1 MFLALS
7 SSSSSAAPAQAGTFA
22 NTPKTRLERYL
33 VFSRASQELFARGA
47 SEELGTRH
55 SAGPVPRCHG
65 NATRVVNAYD
75 LGKCTGPY
83 KCQGAQ
89 GRQPPGENLQEY
101 GPESW
106 DPEMNN
112 NFPHGQWVGKNV
124 YPKASTSAA
133 WYSLPGKRLGM
144 PQPPRGRCSSKKFWD
159 QQGDCV
165 NNEPS
170 GACPLGVVPTGE
182 WTCTYTYQK
191 VGELKISRFGSHE
204 SVFPCEIENI
214 TSFETL
220 IEGRGLRVSGRLRGG
235 GREYDKKTDKGVHL
249 HFWASRIEEDNID
262 SKTACQARVDHVQRM
277 FEKPPG
283 PFYPYYPAG
292 TFTRPDSDAANTD
305 ASDSV
310 NNTGDSAGEEA
321 GDDGNSTIVTKL
333 LSRRREAF
341 PADSDKRF
349 ELAVLQAGPDAA
361 SLGDCPFT
369 HSVQMALC
377 LKGVDYEVVP
387 CVQETKP
394 SWLLEECGGKMPC
407 VCHKGEPHVETSEIL
422 AWIDCEFPTPSLQ
435 PPADLPEKV
444 KGCGLFPAIAGF
456 TKNTDAA
463 KDPELRAKLES
474 SLAQLGKLLEQWGET
489 MTLLD
494 CDLLP
499 KLYVMSVATAQYKN
513 FGLEDVKEGGEVIR
527 AYFSKGSSTAEFSRG
542 DVPLGLGP
550 GSTLRLASASLP
562 IKAFGSQL
570 RVARGHSEGPVVHE
584 RPLEQTSQL
593 YRRIFGLRTKGLGV
607 ARATVPE
614 AKGGLI
620 LGPLGLVCLGVN
632 GGVWRRCHTIAR
644 AQERGLNRTRAYL
657 TRNCTAPAVFL
668 GSASAEGPP
677 SVLVDK
683 GSSQTHSPR
692 AVLRVLRVSSPAQS
706 GTAAL
711 RKHHWAIFLNWVEKE
726 RTNSVE
732 ALSLS
737 TSQFEFTEV
746 AGRCSAT
753 VQRAGSDL
761 HCCEGCGIEE
771 MRLAHAATSGRYLWE
786 VNAASNPPAAACG
799 WPAMRGMGLL
809 LKLATRTSTRSF
821 GALASNILGR
831 RAKILVDC
839 CLILTQYGFAIADII
854 FIVENVRD
862 VVCVETAQ
870 AACPSRAAV
879 CAGTLICVLPV
890 TWLRSLQVLTVP
902 VLMSN
907 VVLLCGI
914 SWVYYCCFVQLGLHG
929 ISPNVILFN
938 WAEFPVF
945 FGCAVFSFE
954 GVGLI
959 LPIQFAM
966 QQPTQFPKILRRA
979 MFILGSLFASFGMFG
994 YAAYGLDT
1002 KDMITFNIPQN
1013 KITSFLR
1020 LFYCLGI
1027 FFTYPVMLFP
1037 LYQITEAKIRCLRDQ
1052 RFCWRRI
1059 IFRTTLVIMTGVIGL
1074 QIPHFGLFLG
1084 IIGSLA
1090 CSALAFVLPA
1100 LLHFK
1105 RLDRNDASRGGDLK
1119 DLSII
1124 TFGVYTA
1131 NWASSFLELLP
1142 GEAFACDALF
1152 LVACDAPIL

>member
-1 MFLALS
+1 MLEAL
-7 SSSSSAAPAQAGTFA
+7 T
-22 NTPKTRLERYL
+22 
-33 VFSRASQELFARGA
+33 
-47 SEELGTRH
+47 EEL
-55 SAGPVPRCHG
+55 
-65 NATRVVNAYD
+65 
-75 LGKCTGPY
+75 L
-83 KCQGAQ
+83 
-89 GRQPPGENLQEY
+89 
-101 GPESW
+101 
-106 DPEMNN
+106 
-112 NFPHGQWVGKNV
+112 
-124 YPKASTSAA
+124 
-133 WYSLPGKRLGM
+133 
-144 PQPPRGRCSSKKFWD
+144 
-159 QQGDCV
+159 
-165 NNEPS
+165 
-170 GACPLGVVPTGE
+170 
-182 WTCTYTYQK
+182 
-191 VGELKISRFGSHE
+191 
-204 SVFPCEIENI
+204 
-214 TSFETL
+214 
-220 IEGRGLRVSGRLRGG
+220 
-235 GREYDKKTDKGVHL
+235 
-249 HFWASRIEEDNID
+249 
-262 SKTACQARVDHVQRM
+262 
-277 FEKPPG
+277 
-283 PFYPYYPAG
+283 
-292 TFTRPDSDAANTD
+292 TFFSDAALQLLQHD
-305 ASDSV
+305 ADAEAYKAKRRKMRKSEDLQEGRCLDTPANALAELQNAGFLCKPHCEKSSDHRVAAASPRADR
-310 NNTGDSAGEEA
+310 GDSYFYRCAHSHCGHRTSILHGSSWEGMRLSPLVLA
-321 GDDGNSTIVTKL
+321 KSLDFVCRQKWLTAVSATDLVANVQDVGHTKARHIL
-333 LSRRREAF
+333 
-341 PADSDKRF
+341 
-349 ELAVLQAGPDAA
+349 DA
-361 SLGDCPFT
+361 LR
-369 HSVQMALC
+369 MA
-377 LKGVDYEVVP
+377 
-387 CVQETKP
+387 
-394 SWLLEECGGKMPC
+394 EC
-407 VCHKGEPHVETSEIL
+407 
-422 AWIDCEFPTPSLQ
+422 Q
-435 PPADLPEKV
+435 
-444 KGCGLFPAIAGF
+444 
-456 TKNTDAA
+456 AA
-463 KDPELRAKLES
+463 KLRQESLLLQGDLE
-474 SLAQLGKLLEQWGET
+474 A
-489 MTLLD
+489 D
-494 CDLLP
+494 
-499 KLYVMSVATAQYKN
+499 AT
-513 FGLEDVKEGGEVIR
+513 
-527 AYFSKGSSTAEFSRG
+527 
-542 DVPLGLGP
+542 
-550 GSTLRLASASLP
+550 
-562 IKAFGSQL
+562 
-570 RVARGHSEGPVVHE
+570 
-584 RPLEQTSQL
+584 
-593 YRRIFGLRTKGLGV
+593 GLRSFVTTMKSFVGMGILTLPF
-607 ARATVPE
+607 AT

-620 LGPLGLVCLGVN
+620 LGPLGLVCV
-632 GGVWRRCHTIAR
+632 
-644 AQERGLNRTRAYL
+644 
-657 TRNCTAPAVFL
+657 
-668 GSASAEGPP
+668 
-677 SVLVDK
+677 
-683 GSSQTHSPR
+683 
-692 AVLRVLRVSSPAQS
+692 
-706 GTAAL
+706 AAL
-711 RKHHWAIFLNWVEKE
+711 SHH
-726 RTNSVE
+726 
-732 ALSLS
+732 
-737 TSQFEFTEV
+737 
-746 AGRCSAT
+746 C
-753 VQRAGSDL
+753 
-761 HCCEGCGIEE
+761 
-771 MRLAHAATSGRYLWE
+771 
-786 VNAASNPPAAACG
+786 
-799 WPAMRGMGLL
+799 MGLL

-1152 LVACDAPIL
+1152 LAIGGLVSFSVTLRDLIHAMVGGE

>member
-1 MFLALS
+1 
-7 SSSSSAAPAQAGTFA
+7 
-22 NTPKTRLERYL
+22 
-33 VFSRASQELFARGA
+33 
-47 SEELGTRH
+47 
-55 SAGPVPRCHG
+55 
-65 NATRVVNAYD
+65 
-75 LGKCTGPY
+75 
-83 KCQGAQ
+83 
-89 GRQPPGENLQEY
+89 
-101 GPESW
+101 
-106 DPEMNN
+106 
-112 NFPHGQWVGKNV
+112 
-124 YPKASTSAA
+124 
-133 WYSLPGKRLGM
+133 M
-144 PQPPRGRCSSKKFWD
+144 P
-159 QQGDCV
+159 
-165 NNEPS
+165 
-170 GACPLGVVPTGE
+170 
-182 WTCTYTYQK
+182 
-191 VGELKISRFGSHE
+191 
-204 SVFPCEIENI
+204 
-214 TSFETL
+214 
-220 IEGRGLRVSGRLRGG
+220 
-235 GREYDKKTDKGVHL
+235 
-249 HFWASRIEEDNID
+249 
-262 SKTACQARVDHVQRM
+262 
-277 FEKPPG
+277 
-283 PFYPYYPAG
+283 
-292 TFTRPDSDAANTD
+292 
-305 ASDSV
+305 
-310 NNTGDSAGEEA
+310 
-321 GDDGNSTIVTKL
+321 
-333 LSRRREAF
+333 
-341 PADSDKRF
+341 
-349 ELAVLQAGPDAA
+349 
-361 SLGDCPFT
+361 
-369 HSVQMALC
+369 
-377 LKGVDYEVVP
+377 
-387 CVQETKP
+387 
-394 SWLLEECGGKMPC
+394 
-407 VCHKGEPHVETSEIL
+407 
-422 AWIDCEFPTPSLQ
+422 
-435 PPADLPEKV
+435 
-444 KGCGLFPAIAGF
+444 F

-513 FGLEDVKEGGEVIR
+513 FGLEDVKEGGEAIR

-542 DVPLGLGP
+542 AYPK
-550 GSTLRLASASLP
+550 ASASLP

-570 RVARGHSEGPVVHE
+570 RALASPRAELVVWE
-584 RPLEQTSQL
+584 LVLVVCRVLRDPNFPFAVFMPDFPQPLEQTSQL
-593 YRRIFGLRTKGLGV
+593 YRRIFGLRTKGGAELG
-607 ARATVPE
+607 RCPLRRP

-620 LGPLGLVCLGVN
+620 LGPLGLVCV
-632 GGVWRRCHTIAR
+632 
-644 AQERGLNRTRAYL
+644 
-657 TRNCTAPAVFL
+657 
-668 GSASAEGPP
+668 
-677 SVLVDK
+677 
-683 GSSQTHSPR
+683 
-692 AVLRVLRVSSPAQS
+692 
-706 GTAAL
+706 AAL
-711 RKHHWAIFLNWVEKE
+711 SHH
-726 RTNSVE
+726 
-732 ALSLS
+732 
-737 TSQFEFTEV
+737 
-746 AGRCSAT
+746 C
-753 VQRAGSDL
+753 
-761 HCCEGCGIEE
+761 
-771 MRLAHAATSGRYLWE
+771 
-786 VNAASNPPAAACG
+786 
-799 WPAMRGMGLL
+799 MGLL

-839 CLILTQYGFAIADII
+839 CLILTQYGFAIAD
-854 FIVENVRD
+854 VENVRD

-1124 TFGVYTA
+1124 TFGIYTA

-1152 LVACDAPIL
+1152 LAIGGLVSFSVTLRDLIHAMVGE